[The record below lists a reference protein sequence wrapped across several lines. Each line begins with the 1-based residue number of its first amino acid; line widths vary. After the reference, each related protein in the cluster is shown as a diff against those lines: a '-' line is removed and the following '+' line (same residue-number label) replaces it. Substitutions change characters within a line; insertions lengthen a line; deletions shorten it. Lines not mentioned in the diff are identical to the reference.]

1 MWPTVAVLG
10 FLLLTGVVV
19 ALGAASTARYE
30 FERNRVPRKQAQPA
44 EAASRSAHP
53 AGTRAARPAG
63 AEGAVAVAPAPVSAP
78 VAPAAASRTG
88 WWLVDEN
95 DSDVV
100 AGPFPDRMD
109 ADWAALASG
118 LAAGAVHGT
127 LREDGRLARKP
138 SPEER
143 AWLAELG
150 DHLDGLPEDWD
161 ELLTDTDPLTTLVV
175 EVAAALVEAGVPLHD
190 CAQRGERPTAAGGAC
205 LVPDLD
211 LRGVLV
217 SWRPHDRMSID
228 RSRGAAAD
236 DAVQR
241 IMNGALAG
249 LLLQLGFVVEPFGDS
264 GCSMVLALR

>member
-10 FLLLTGVVV
+10 FLVLTGVVV
-19 ALGAASTARYE
+19 LLGAASTARYE
-30 FERNRVPRKQAQPA
+30 FERNRVPQKQAEPA
-44 EAASRSAHP
+44 EAASRAAHP
-53 AGTRAARPAG
+53 AGSRAARPAG
-63 AEGAVAVAPAPVSAP
+63 AEGAVAVAPAPAP
-78 VAPAAASRTG
+78 VTAPAPRTG
-88 WWLVDEN
+88 WWLVDDAGEE
-95 DSDVV
+95 VV
-100 AGPFPDRMD
+100 AGPFADRMD
-109 ADWAALASG
+109 ADWAALSTG
-118 LAAGAVHGT
+118 VAAGAVHGT
-127 LREDGRLARKP
+127 LRADGRVARKP

-190 CAQRGERPTAAGGAC
+190 CAQRGERASAAGGVC

-217 SWRPHDRMSID
+217 SWRPHDRMSVH